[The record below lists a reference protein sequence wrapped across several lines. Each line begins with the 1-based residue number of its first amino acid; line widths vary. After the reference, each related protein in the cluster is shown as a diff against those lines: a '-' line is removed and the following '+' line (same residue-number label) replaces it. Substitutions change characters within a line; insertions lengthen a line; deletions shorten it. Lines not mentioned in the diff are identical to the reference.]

1 MARSASECL
10 DDELVM
16 ELIQG
21 RLADD
26 ELLAAEEHMAACAD
40 CRMVVSEA
48 SAADRTDE
56 LTGPT
61 RRVGLPPPSSI
72 DPAGSSLAPGT
83 RVSRYVIQELIGV
96 GAIGAVYAVRDPELH
111 RMVALKVLRTGA
123 TTGAPAGDL
132 RARLLREARAM
143 AQLSH
148 PNVVVV
154 HDAGTHQDGVFLA
167 MELVAG
173 VTLRSWLGE
182 ERRSLVEIVRVFR
195 AAGEGLA
202 AAHRSGLVHRD
213 FKPENVLVGV
223 DGRVRV
229 TDFGLARPT
238 GDELTGSHRAIGG
251 GWMRTVVTRTGIVA
265 GTPAY
270 MSPEQFTG
278 EAPDP
283 RSDQFSF
290 CVALYEAV
298 VGERPFTGSTLDEI
312 ADSIVHGRIAAPP
325 AGVSLPGALRAAVL
339 RGLSVRREDR
349 HASMDALLAALVME
363 PPSAAGRRRRWLPV
377 AMAAAGAGALAVTL
391 ILARGGDEPGDEPVT
406 AEPAPPLREPAVP
419 TPTAV
424 APEPQPVEADAV
436 DAVPEAPAESAHKAS
451 ARRPRS
457 RPAVRREVDE
467 ERAPPPPVRVGDG
480 LRDPFGGSGGH

>member
-1 MARSASECL
+1 VARSASECL

-21 RLADD
+21 RLADAQ
-26 ELLAAEEHMAACAD
+26 LLAAEEHMTACAD
-40 CRMVVSEA
+40 CRMVVAEA
-48 SAADRTDE
+48 SAADRTSE

-61 RRVGLPPPSSI
+61 RRVEVAGASSI
-72 DPAGSSLAPGT
+72 DPAGPSLAPGT

-96 GAIGAVYAVRDPELH
+96 GAIGAVYAARDPELH

-123 TTGAPAGDL
+123 AIGAPAGDL

-173 VTLRSWLGE
+173 TTLRRWLGE
-182 ERRSLVEIVRVFR
+182 ERRSLDEIVGVFR

-213 FKPENVLVGV
+213 FKPENVLVGI

-251 GWMRTVVTRTGIVA
+251 GWMQTVVTRTGIVA

-278 EAPDP
+278 ESPDP

-298 VGERPFTGSTLDEI
+298 VGERPFTGSTLDEV
-312 ADSIVHGRIAAPP
+312 ADAIVHGRLASPP
-325 AGVSLPGALRAAVL
+325 PGVTLPPGLRAAVL
-339 RGLSVRREDR
+339 RGLRVRREDR
-349 HASMDALLAALVME
+349 HPSMEALLGALVVE
-363 PPSAAGRRRRWLPV
+363 APVAGRRRWLPV
-377 AMAAAGAGALAVTL
+377 AMAAAGAAAFAVTL
-391 ILARGGDEPGDEPVT
+391 IVARGGDEPEEEPVT
-406 AEPAPPLREPAVP
+406 AEPAPPMREPAAP
-419 TPTAV
+419 TPTAI
-424 APEPQPVEADAV
+424 APQPQPAEPQPVPDEV
-436 DAVPEAPAESAHKAS
+436 PAESAHRAS

-457 RPAVRREVDE
+457 RPPVRRETDQ
-467 ERAPPPPVRVGDG
+467 APPPPPVRVGDG
-480 LRDPFGGSGGH
+480 LRDPFGGSGAH